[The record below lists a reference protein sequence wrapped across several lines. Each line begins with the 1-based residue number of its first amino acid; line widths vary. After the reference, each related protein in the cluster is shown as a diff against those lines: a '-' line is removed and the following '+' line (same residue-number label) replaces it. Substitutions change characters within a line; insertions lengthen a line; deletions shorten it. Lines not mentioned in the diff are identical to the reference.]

1 MKRFFSIFLSLF
13 LAQSSHARLV
23 LPKILGHNMV
33 LQQGVPVAIWG
44 WADAGQEV
52 VVKFKGQL
60 KKTTADTK
68 GGWKLYLNP
77 LRASFDN
84 ASIHIKAG
92 AEQIQLNHILVGEVW
107 LCSGQSNM
115 EFAMR
120 KLAKLKPPAGAS
132 WPVNEVAEA
141 NNKSLRIFLVERKK
155 MNPDSTHS
163 GWYEATAPALGSF
176 SAVGYFFAKELS
188 QKLKVP
194 IGVISAAI
202 PGSGIEPWMPA
213 EAMLKESFF
222 NNNTGDS
229 TRRIKDGSGKF
240 YTTMI
245 EPLIPFSLKG
255 FLWYQGENNCFLQE
269 RLEYTYK
276 MKSLINYWRTKW
288 ENNKLPFYYVQIAPY
303 YYSKAKDR
311 PYTVY
316 SEPEFWEA
324 QAAALAIPNTV
335 MIATTDLIED
345 PADLHPVNKWA
356 VGERL
361 AASALSNTYKMD
373 DKPAMGPLFKSA
385 VKSGQSFIIDFDYK
399 GKGLKSNDGAPLNY
413 FEVADKK
420 GNYRT
425 ASAIIKNN
433 KVWVSA
439 AGIQNPRSVRFAW
452 REDARANL
460 YNTEGLPA
468 LPFRTDNKL
477 KEQFN
482 PR

>member
-1 MKRFFSIFLSLF
+1 MKFFFSIFLFLF
-13 LAQSSHARLV
+13 LAQSSYAKLV

-33 LQQGVPVAIWG
+33 LQQGAPVAIWG

-52 VVKFKGQL
+52 HVEVKGQH
-60 KKTTADTK
+60 KKTTADQK
-68 GGWKLYLNP
+68 GAWKLYLDAMA
-77 LRASFDN
+77 ASFDE
-84 ASIHIKAG
+84 ASILIKAG
-92 AEQIQLNHILVGEVW
+92 AEQIQLDHILVGEVW

-120 KLAKLKPPAGAS
+120 KLAKLKPPAGAN

-141 NNKSLRIFLVERKK
+141 NNNALRIFLVERKK
-155 MNPDSTHS
+155 MSPDSLHR
-163 GWYEATAPALGSF
+163 GWSSATAPELGSF
-176 SAVGYFFAKELS
+176 SAVGYFFAKELN

-194 IGVISAAI
+194 VGIISAAI

-213 EAMLKESFF
+213 DAMLKESFF
-222 NNNTGDS
+222 NNSDS
-229 TRRIKDGSGKF
+229 THRIKDASGKF

-288 ENNKLPFYYVQIAPY
+288 ENNRLPFYYVQIAPY
-303 YYSKAKDR
+303 YYSKSKDR

-324 QAAALAIPNTV
+324 QAAALKISNTT

-345 PADLHPVNKWA
+345 PADLHPVNKWD
-356 VGERL
+356 VGQRL
-361 AASALSNTYKMD
+361 AASALSSSYKVNSQ
-373 DKPAMGPLFKSA
+373 PAMGPLFKSV
-385 VKSGQSFIIDFDYK
+385 VKNRQSFVIDFDYK
-399 GKGLKSNDGAPLNY
+399 GKGLKSIDGAPLSY
-413 FEVADKK
+413 FEVEDEK
-420 GNYRT
+420 GNYYP

-433 KVWVSA
+433 KVWVNA
-439 AGIQNPRSVRFAW
+439 AGVKSPRSVRFGW
-452 REDARANL
+452 REDAKPNL
-460 YNTEGLPA
+460 FNDEGLPA
-468 LPFRTDNKL
+468 FPFRTNNKL
-477 KEQFN
+477 KDQFD
-482 PR
+482 PQ

>member
-1 MKRFFSIFLSLF
+1 M
-13 LAQSSHARLV
+13 
-23 LPKILGHNMV
+23 
-33 LQQGVPVAIWG
+33 
-44 WADAGQEV
+44 
-52 VVKFKGQL
+52 
-60 KKTTADTK
+60 
-68 GGWKLYLNP
+68 
-77 LRASFDN
+77 
-84 ASIHIKAG
+84 
-92 AEQIQLNHILVGEVW
+92 
-107 LCSGQSNM
+107 
-115 EFAMR
+115 
-120 KLAKLKPPAGAS
+120 
-132 WPVNEVAEA
+132 AEA

-385 VKSGQSFIIDFDYK
+385 VKAVNPLLSILTIKEK
-399 GKGLKSNDGAPLNY
+399 GSKATMVLH
-413 FEVADKK
+413 
-420 GNYRT
+420 
-425 ASAIIKNN
+425 
-433 KVWVSA
+433 
-439 AGIQNPRSVRFAW
+439 
-452 REDARANL
+452 
-460 YNTEGLPA
+460 
-468 LPFRTDNKL
+468 
-477 KEQFN
+477 
-482 PR
+482 